1 MVVINTL
8 HMQKNS
14 KILKAAALAFALF
27 SAPTAF
33 AQQTPPPPSTT
44 TGSDLNAVT
53 TAVPILTVGPDSRSA
68 ALGDA
73 GVAASPDANAS
84 YWNPAKLGF
93 VQNDLSVS
101 FSYSPWLRNIVD
113 DMSLNYLSGYKKLN
127 ETSAISLSLMYFDL
141 GEIQFIDAQQN
152 PLQNYNPK
160 EYAVAV
166 SYGQALSEN
175 FSVGI
180 SARFIHS
187 NLAGDVNVSGGNT
200 ESQAGN
206 TAAVDVGVYYNRD
219 LGQNLNLALGA
230 NISNIGGKIAYSE
243 DEDKS
248 FLPTNLKLGTA
259 LKYNL
264 DAYNSLTLLFDAN
277 KLLVPSPGADTDQSV
292 IGGIFSSFGDAEGGA
307 SEELKEINL
316 STGVEYW
323 YNELFAARVGYFYE
337 HPDKGGRKYFS
348 AGLGIR
354 YQKFGLDA
362 AYLIPNDQGNPLADT
377 WRFTLAL
384 NLE

>member
-1 MVVINTL
+1 MHN
-8 HMQKNS
+8 KS
-14 KILKAAALAFALF
+14 SILKAATLAFTLLA
-27 SAPTAF
+27 APAAF
-33 AQQTPPPPSTT
+33 AQQPTTT

-73 GVAASPDANAS
+73 GVALSPDANS
-84 YWNPAKLGF
+84 PYWNAAKLGF
-93 VQNDLSVS
+93 VENDMSVA
-101 FSYSPWLRNIVD
+101 FSYSPWLSNIVD

-127 ETSAISLSLMYFDL
+127 ETSAIAVSLMYFDL

-160 EYAVAV
+160 EYAVSV

-175 FSVGI
+175 LSVGVA
-180 SARFIHS
+180 ARFIHS
-187 NLAGDVNVSGGNT
+187 NLAGDVNVSGQNT
-200 ESQAGN
+200 EAQPGN
-206 TAAVDVGVYYNRD
+206 TAAVDVGVYYNKD
-219 LGQNLNLALGA
+219 LNQKLNLGLGA
-230 NISNIGGKIAYSE
+230 SISNIGGKIAYTE
-243 DEDKS
+243 NEDKS
-248 FLPTNLKLGTA
+248 FLPTNLKVGTA

-264 DAYNSLTLLFDAN
+264 DAYNTLTLVVDAN

-292 IGGIFSSFGDAEGGA
+292 VSGIFSSFADAEGGA
-307 SEELKEINL
+307 AEELKEVNI
-316 STGVEYW
+316 SGGVEYW

-337 HPDKGGRKYFS
+337 NPDKGGRQYLS
-348 AGLGIR
+348 TGLGIR

-384 NLE
+384 NID

>member
-1 MVVINTL
+1 MHN
-8 HMQKNS
+8 KS
-14 KILKAAALAFALF
+14 KILKAATLALTIFA
-27 SAPTAF
+27 APAAF
-33 AQQTPPPPSTT
+33 AQTTPTPPPSTT

-73 GVAASPDANAS
+73 GVALSPDANAP
-84 YWNPAKLGF
+84 YWNAAKLGF
-93 VQNDLSVS
+93 VENDMSVA

-113 DMSLNYLSGYKKLN
+113 DMSLNYLSGYKKLS
-127 ETSAISLSLMYFDL
+127 ETSAIALSLMYFDL
-141 GEIQFIDAQQN
+141 GEIQFIDANQH

-160 EYAVAV
+160 EYAVSV

-175 FSVGI
+175 FSLGI
-180 SARFIHS
+180 AARFIHS
-187 NLAGDVNVSGGNT
+187 NLAGDVNISGQNM
-200 ESQAGN
+200 EAQPGN
-206 TAAVDVGVYYNRD
+206 TAAVDVGVYYNKD
-219 LGQNLNLALGA
+219 ISQNLNLGLGA
-230 NISNIGGKIAYSE
+230 NIANIGGKIAYSE
-243 DEDKS
+243 SEDKS
-248 FLPTNLKLGTA
+248 FLPTNLKVGTA

-264 DAYNSLTLLFDAN
+264 DAYNSLTFVLDAN

-292 IGGIFSSFGDAEGGA
+292 VSGIFSSFGDAAYGG
-307 SEELKEINL
+307 SEELKEINF
-316 STGVEYW
+316 SGGIEYW

-337 HPDKGGRKYFS
+337 NPDKGGRKYMS

-362 AYLIPNDQGNPLADT
+362 AYLIPNDQANPLADT

-384 NLE
+384 NLD

>member
-1 MVVINTL
+1 M
-8 HMQKNS
+8 HKNS
-14 KILKAAALAFALF
+14 KTWKAAALALALI
-27 SAPTAF
+27 SAPAAF
-33 AQQTPPPPSTT
+33 AQAQSTT

-53 TAVPILTVGPDSRSA
+53 TAVPILTVGPDSRAA

-73 GVAASPDANAS
+73 GVALSPDANSS

-93 VQNDLSVS
+93 VENDLSVA

-141 GEIQFIDAQQN
+141 GEIQFIDINQN

-160 EYAVAV
+160 EYAVTV

-175 FSVGI
+175 FSLGI

-187 NLAGDVNVSGGNT
+187 NLAGDVNVSGSNT
-200 ESQAGN
+200 ESQPGN

-219 LGQNLNLALGA
+219 LSQNLNLAFGA

-243 DEDKS
+243 NEDKS
-248 FLPTNLKLGTA
+248 FLPTNLKVGTA
-259 LKYNL
+259 VKYNL
-264 DAYNSLTLLFDAN
+264 DAYNSLTFLLDAN

-292 IGGIFSSFGDAEGGA
+292 VSGIFSSFGDAEGGG
-307 SEELKEINL
+307 SEELKEVNL
-316 STGVEYW
+316 SAGVEYW
-323 YNELFAARVGYFYE
+323 YNELFAARAGYFYE

-348 AGLGIR
+348 TGLGIR

-362 AYLIPNDQGNPLADT
+362 AYLIPNDQSNPLADT

-384 NLE
+384 NLD

>member
-1 MVVINTL
+1 
-8 HMQKNS
+8 MQRNC
-14 KILKAAALAFALF
+14 KILKAAALAIAFF
-27 SAPTAF
+27 SAPVAF
-33 AQQTPPPPSTT
+33 AQQTPPPATT

-93 VQNDLSVS
+93 VQNDLSVA
-101 FSYSPWLRNIVD
+101 FSYSPWLSNIVD

-187 NLAGDVNVSGGNT
+187 NLAGDVNVSGSNT
-200 ESQAGN
+200 ESQPGN
-206 TAAVDVGVYYNRD
+206 TAAVDVGVYYNKD
-219 LGQNLNLALGA
+219 LSQSLNLGLGA

-243 DEDKS
+243 NEDKS

-264 DAYNSLTLLFDAN
+264 DAYNSLTLLIDAN

>member
-1 MVVINTL
+1 MYNRSQI
-8 HMQKNS
+8 M
-14 KILKAAALAFALF
+14 KAAAVALSLLA
-27 SAPTAF
+27 APAAF
-33 AQQTPPPPSTT
+33 AQSTAPPTT
-44 TGSDLNAVT
+44 STGSDLSAVT

-73 GVAASPDANAS
+73 GVALSPDANAS

-93 VQNDLSVS
+93 VENDLSVS

-127 ETSAISLSLMYFDL
+127 ETSALSVSLMYFDL
-141 GEIQFIDAQQN
+141 GEIQFIDANQN

-160 EYAVAV
+160 EYAVSVA
-166 SYGQALSEN
+166 YGQALSEY
-175 FSVGI
+175 FSVGV
-180 SARFIHS
+180 AGRFIHS
-187 NLAGDVNVSGGNT
+187 NLAGDVNVSGSNT
-200 ESQAGN
+200 ESQPGN

-219 LGQNLNLALGA
+219 VSQTLNLGLAA

-243 DEDKS
+243 NEDKS
-248 FLPTNLKLGTA
+248 FLPTNLKIGTA
-259 LKYNL
+259 LTYSL
-264 DAYNSLTLLFDAN
+264 DAYNTLTLAVDAN

-292 IGGIFSSFGDAEGGA
+292 VSGIFSSFGDAEGGA
-307 SEELKEINL
+307 SEELKEVNL
-316 STGVEYW
+316 SAGLEYW
-323 YNELFAARVGYFYE
+323 YNKLFAARAGYFYE
-337 HPDKGGRKYFS
+337 SPEKGGRKYFS

-362 AYLIPNDQGNPLADT
+362 AYLVPGDQSNPLADT

>member
-1 MVVINTL
+1 
-8 HMQKNS
+8 MQKHS
-14 KILKAAALAFALF
+14 KILKAAALAFALT
-27 SAPTAF
+27 SAPAAF
-33 AQQTPPPPSTT
+33 AQQTPPPATS

-73 GVAASPDANAS
+73 GVALSPDANAS

-127 ETSAISLSLMYFDL
+127 ETSALAVSLMYFDL

-175 FSVGI
+175 FSVGVT
-180 SARFIHS
+180 ARFIHS
-187 NLAGDVNVSGGNT
+187 NLAGDVNVSGSNT
-200 ESQAGN
+200 ESQPGN
-206 TAAVDVGVYYNRD
+206 TAAVDVGVYYNKD
-219 LGQNLNLALGA
+219 LSQNLNLALAG

-264 DAYNSLTLLFDAN
+264 DAYNSLTLLLDAN

-307 SEELKEINL
+307 SEEMKEVNL

>member
-1 MVVINTL
+1 M
-8 HMQKNS
+8 
-14 KILKAAALAFALF
+14 ALALI
-27 SAPTAF
+27 SAPAAF
-33 AQQTPPPPSTT
+33 AQAQSTT

-53 TAVPILTVGPDSRSA
+53 TAVPILTVGPDSRAA

-73 GVAASPDANAS
+73 GVALSPDANSS

-93 VQNDLSVS
+93 VENDLSVA

-141 GEIQFIDAQQN
+141 GEIQFIDINQN

-160 EYAVAV
+160 EYAVTV

-175 FSVGI
+175 FSLGI

-187 NLAGDVNVSGGNT
+187 NLAGDVNVSGSNT
-200 ESQAGN
+200 ESQPGN

-219 LGQNLNLALGA
+219 LSQNLNLAFGA

-243 DEDKS
+243 NEDKS
-248 FLPTNLKLGTA
+248 FLPTNLKVGTA
-259 LKYNL
+259 VKYNL
-264 DAYNSLTLLFDAN
+264 DAYNSLTFLLDAN

-292 IGGIFSSFGDAEGGA
+292 VSGIFSSFGDAEGGG
-307 SEELKEINL
+307 SEELKEVNL
-316 STGVEYW
+316 SAGVEYW
-323 YNELFAARVGYFYE
+323 YNELFAARAGYFYE

-348 AGLGIR
+348 TGLGIR

-362 AYLIPNDQGNPLADT
+362 AYLIPNDQSNPLADT

-384 NLE
+384 NLD

>member
-1 MVVINTL
+1 MHN
-8 HMQKNS
+8 KS
-14 KILKAAALAFALF
+14 KILKAAAFAFALT
-27 SAPTAF
+27 SAPAAF
-33 AQQTPPPPSTT
+33 AQQQPPATT

-53 TAVPILTVGPDSRSA
+53 TAVPILTVGPDSRAA

-73 GVAASPDANAS
+73 GVASSPDANAS

-93 VQNDLSVS
+93 VENDLSVA

-141 GEIQFIDAQQN
+141 GEIQFVDENTN

-160 EYAVAV
+160 EYAIAV

-175 FSVGI
+175 FSLGI

-187 NLAGDVNVSGGNT
+187 NLAGDVNVSGTNT
-200 ESQAGN
+200 EAQPGN
-206 TAAVDVGVYYNRD
+206 TAAVDVGVYYNND
-219 LGQNLNLALGA
+219 LSQDLNLSLGA

-243 DEDKS
+243 NEDKS
-248 FLPTNLKLGTA
+248 FLPTNLKIGTA

-264 DAYNSLTLLFDAN
+264 DAYNSLTFMLDAN

-292 IGGIFSSFGDAEGGA
+292 VSGIFSSFGDAEGGA
-307 SEELKEINL
+307 SEELKEVNL
-316 STGVEYW
+316 SAGLEYW
-323 YNELFAARVGYFYE
+323 YNDLFAARAGYFYE

-348 AGLGIR
+348 AGLGLR

-362 AYLIPNDQGNPLADT
+362 AYLVPNDQSNPLADT

>member
-1 MVVINTL
+1 
-8 HMQKNS
+8 MQKQS
-14 KILKAAALAFALF
+14 KILKAAALALALS
-27 SAPTAF
+27 SAPAAF
-33 AQQTPPPPSTT
+33 AQQTPPPATS

-53 TAVPILTVGPDSRSA
+53 TAVPILTVGPDSRAA

-127 ETSAISLSLMYFDL
+127 ETSALSVSLMYFDL
-141 GEIQFIDAQQN
+141 GEIQFIDADQN

-160 EYAVAV
+160 EYAVAI

-175 FSVGI
+175 FSVGV

-187 NLAGDVNVSGGNT
+187 NLAGDVNVSGTNT
-200 ESQAGN
+200 ESQPGN

-219 LGQNLNLALGA
+219 LSQNLNLALGA

-264 DAYNSLTLLFDAN
+264 DAYNSLTLLIDAN
-277 KLLVPSPGADTDQSV
+277 KLLVPSPGADTNQSV

-307 SEELKEINL
+307 SEELKEVNL

-323 YNELFAARVGYFYE
+323 YNELFAARLGYFYE
-337 HPDKGGRKYFS
+337 HPDKGGRKYVS

>member
-1 MVVINTL
+1 MYNKSQI
-8 HMQKNS
+8 M
-14 KILKAAALAFALF
+14 KAAALALALLA
-27 SAPTAF
+27 APAAF
-33 AQQTPPPPSTT
+33 AQSTSGQNVT
-44 TGSDLNAVT
+44 AVT

-73 GVAASPDANAS
+73 GVALSPDANAS

-93 VQNDLSVS
+93 VENDLSVA

-113 DMSLNYLSGYKKLN
+113 DMSLNYLSGYKRLN
-127 ETSAISLSLMYFDL
+127 ETSALSVSLMYFDL
-141 GEIQFIDAQQN
+141 GEIQFIDANQN

-160 EYAVAV
+160 EYAVSIA
-166 SYGQALSEN
+166 YGQALSEY
-175 FSVGI
+175 FSVGV
-180 SARFIHS
+180 AGRFIHS
-187 NLAGDVNVSGGNT
+187 NLAGDVNVSGSNT
-200 ESQAGN
+200 ESQPGN

-219 LGQNLNLALGA
+219 VSQTLNLGLAA

-243 DEDKS
+243 NEDKS
-248 FLPTNLKLGTA
+248 FLPTNLKIGTA
-259 LKYNL
+259 LTYSL
-264 DAYNSLTLLFDAN
+264 DAYNTLTLAVDAN

-292 IGGIFSSFGDAEGGA
+292 VSGIFSSFGDAEGGA

-316 STGVEYW
+316 SAGVEYW
-323 YNELFAARVGYFYE
+323 YNKLFAARAGYFYE
-337 HPDKGGRKYFS
+337 SPEKGGRKYFS

-362 AYLIPNDQGNPLADT
+362 AYLVPGDQSNPLADT

>member
-1 MVVINTL
+1 
-8 HMQKNS
+8 MQKNS
-14 KILKAAALAFALF
+14 KLLKAAALAFALL
-27 SAPTAF
+27 SAPAAI
-33 AQQTPPPPSTT
+33 AQQTPPPTTT

-73 GVAASPDANAS
+73 GVAISPDANAS

-93 VQNDLSVS
+93 VENDLSVS

-127 ETSAISLSLMYFDL
+127 ETSALAVSLMYFDL
-141 GEIQFIDAQQN
+141 GEIQFIDANQN
-152 PLQNYNPK
+152 PLRNYNPK

-187 NLAGDVNVSGGNT
+187 NLAGDVNVSGTSNT
-200 ESQAGN
+200 ESQPGN
-206 TAAVDVGVYYNRD
+206 TASVDVGVYYNKD
-219 LGQNLNLALGA
+219 LSQNLNLALAG

-243 DEDKS
+243 NEDKS

-259 LKYNL
+259 VKYNL
-264 DAYNSLTLLFDAN
+264 DAFNSLTFLLDAN

-292 IGGIFSSFGDAEGGA
+292 ISGIFSSFGDAEGGA
-307 SEELKEINL
+307 SEELKEVNL
-316 STGVEYW
+316 SAGVEYW
-323 YNELFAARVGYFYE
+323 YNELFAARAGYFYE
-337 HPDKGGRKYFS
+337 NPDKGGRKYFS

-362 AYLIPNDQGNPLADT
+362 AYLIPNEQGNPLADT

>member
-1 MVVINTL
+1 M
-8 HMQKNS
+8 HKNS
-14 KILKAAALAFALF
+14 KTLKAAALALALI
-27 SAPTAF
+27 SAPIAF
-33 AQQTPPPPSTT
+33 AQGQSTT

-53 TAVPILTVGPDSRSA
+53 TAVPILTVGPDSRAA

-73 GVAASPDANAS
+73 GVASSPDANAS

-101 FSYSPWLRNIVD
+101 FSYSPWLSNIVD

-141 GEIQFIDAQQN
+141 GDIQFIDANQQ

-160 EYAVAV
+160 ELAVAV

-175 FSVGI
+175 FSLGVT
-180 SARFIHS
+180 ARFIHS
-187 NLAGDVNVSGGNT
+187 NLAGDVNVSGTNT
-200 ESQAGN
+200 ESQPGN
-206 TAAVDVGVYYNRD
+206 TAAVDVGVYYNKD
-219 LGQNLNLALGA
+219 LNQDLNLALGA
-230 NISNIGGKIAYSE
+230 SISNIGGKIAYSE
-243 DEDKS
+243 NEDKS

-264 DAYNSLTLLFDAN
+264 DAYNSLTFLLDAN

-292 IGGIFSSFGDAEGGA
+292 ISGIFSSFGDAEGGA
-307 SEELKEINL
+307 SEELKEVNL
-316 STGVEYW
+316 SAGVEYW
-323 YNELFAARVGYFYE
+323 YNELFAARAGYFYE

-348 AGLGIR
+348 AGLGVR

>member
-1 MVVINTL
+1 M
-8 HMQKNS
+8 
-14 KILKAAALAFALF
+14 ILKAAALALTLFA
-27 SAPTAF
+27 APAAF
-33 AQQTPPPPSTT
+33 AQQQPPTTT

-73 GVAASPDANAS
+73 GVALSPDANAPF
-84 YWNPAKLGF
+84 WNAAKLGF
-93 VQNDLSVS
+93 VENDMSVA
-101 FSYSPWLRNIVD
+101 FSYSPWLSNIVD
-113 DMSLNYLSGYKKLN
+113 DMSLNYLSGYKKVS
-127 ETSAISLSLMYFDL
+127 ETSAIAVSLMYFDL

-160 EYAVAV
+160 EYAVSV
-166 SYGQALSEN
+166 SYGQALSEY

-180 SARFIHS
+180 AARFIHS
-187 NLAGDVNVSGGNT
+187 NLAGDVNVSGQNT
-200 ESQAGN
+200 EAQPGN

-219 LGQNLNLALGA
+219 INQSLNLGLGA
-230 NISNIGGKIAYSE
+230 NISNIGGKIAYTE
-243 DEDKS
+243 NEDKS
-248 FLPTNLKLGTA
+248 FLPTNLKIGTA

-264 DAYNSLTLLFDAN
+264 DAFNSLTLVVDAN

-292 IGGIFSSFGDAEGGA
+292 VSGIFSSFGDAEGGA
-307 SEELKEINL
+307 AEELKEINF
-316 STGVEYW
+316 SGGIEYW
-323 YNELFAARVGYFYE
+323 YNDLFAARVGYFYE
-337 HPDKGGRKYFS
+337 NPDKGGRQYLS
-348 AGLGIR
+348 TGLGIR

-384 NLE
+384 NLD